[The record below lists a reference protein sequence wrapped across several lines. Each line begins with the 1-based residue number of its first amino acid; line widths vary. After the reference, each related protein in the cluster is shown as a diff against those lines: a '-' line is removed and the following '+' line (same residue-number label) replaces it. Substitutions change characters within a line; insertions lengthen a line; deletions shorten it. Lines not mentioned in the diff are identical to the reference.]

1 MKLSMVKI
9 VCSLCVFVIP
19 SFGFAFNDPFQ
30 SQAAKECFENYQG
43 VKKADLEKFCNQHL
57 PEFLPFLR
65 QVADQ
70 DSDLFETAVFELFD
84 LYEEY
89 TDHVRDGAIKEAETL
104 VSFKYGEFRSWKLGM
119 EIRKLR
125 NEAWKTNGKANN
137 AEIEQKEA
145 ELYKILEAQYQVKLE
160 HQKREFE
167 EMSRELAELERALE
181 KREALKDQIIRR
193 RILEITGDED
203 VMDWD

>member
-1 MKLSMVKI
+1 MKMPLVKLLFG
-9 VCSLCVFVIP
+9 LCVFLFPNV
-19 SFGFAFNDPFQ
+19 GLALDDPLN
-30 SQAAKECFENYQG
+30 SPTAKECFENYTKI
-43 VKKADLEKFCNQHL
+43 KKGDLEKFCKQHL
-57 PEFLPFLR
+57 PEFLPFLS
-65 QVADQ
+65 QVSNQ
-70 DSDLFETAVFELFD
+70 NSDLFETAIYEVFD

-89 TDHVRDGAIKEAETL
+89 RDQMADGETREAEAL
-104 VSFKYGEFRSWKLGM
+104 VTFKYGEFRSWMLGM

-125 NEAWKTNGKANN
+125 SAAWKDGGQATT
-137 AEIEQKEA
+137 AEIERKEA
-145 ELYKILEAQYQVKLE
+145 ELYQILEGQYQMKLA

-167 EMSRELAELERALE
+167 EMSRELAELERALK